1 MEKTHEEYQLW
12 RAGDGAEASIDDKS
26 VSTEYE
32 QTLAKLNS
40 LLPYEEKLVSAQGE
54 NELLDAYKGYLLYEK
69 QQRDPKRIIV
79 LYERAITDLS
89 LEATIWYDYLAY
101 LEDVLK
107 TESVIDP
114 IYQRATRNIPWCSRI
129 WQKWLRLYE
138 KWTRPILEVQ
148 KILENALAVGFSTA
162 EDYRNLWITY
172 LEYLRR
178 RIEQSSDE
186 EKDRRIDVIRNT
198 FNRACEHLAKYFGL
212 DGDPNCVIL
221 QYWARTEAIHAN
233 NMEKARTLWADILS
247 QGHSA
252 TASYWLEYIS
262 LER

>member
-1 MEKTHEEYQLW
+1 MEKTREEYELW
-12 RAGDGAEASIDDKS
+12 RAGDGAEAAIDDKS
-26 VSTEYE
+26 VSRGYE
-32 QTLAKLNS
+32 RALAKLNS
-40 LLPYEEKLVSAQGE
+40 LFPYEEKLASAQGE

-69 QQRDPKRIIV
+69 QQRDPERVAV
-79 LYERAITDLS
+79 LYERAVADLS
-89 LEATIWYDYLAY
+89 LEATLWCDYLAY
-101 LEDVLK
+101 LEDVSRA
-107 TESVIDP
+107 EPAAEP
-114 IYQRATRNIPWCSRI
+114 IYQRATRNVPWCSRI
-129 WQKWLRLYE
+129 WQKLLRSYE
-138 KWTRPILEVQ
+138 KWKRPILEVQ
-148 KILENALAVGFSTA
+148 KILETALAVGFSTA

-178 RIEQSSDE
+178 GLEQSSDE
-186 EKDRRIDVIRNT
+186 ERDRRIDVIRNT

-221 QYWARTEAIHAN
+221 QYWARTEAIHAG

-252 TASYWLEYIS
+252 TASYWLEYVS